1 MTQLQIKTSLPLG
14 IAWTW
19 VKASFAIFREKPIN
33 FMFFGIAFVVF
44 SMLSFLG
51 TFLATLVMVRM
62 LLSAQ
67 AIVDNQ
73 AVGLSLNFKSI
84 FSQRNL
90 ISYAIFCVGY
100 DLVSMTIMSQL
111 MSNWGVE
118 GATPAMLM
126 DHRVIYL
133 MLGMSL
139 FRTLF
144 FGISLVIATFNPDIT
159 VLNSLHL
166 SWKFLYKNIAVIALG
181 LFLLLP
187 FLLLPLYVMVMVTL
201 SMENAFLFG
210 ISFLVLVI
218 LMLLFLAITTLFS
231 FKLYQDGIT
240 HE

>member
-44 SMLSFLG
+44 SMLPFLG
-51 TFLATLVMVRM
+51 TFLATLVIVRM

-73 AVGLSLNFKSI
+73 AVGLALNFKSI

-90 ISYAIFCVGY
+90 ISYAIFCVGS

-111 MSNWGVE
+111 LSNWGVE

-144 FGISLVIATFNPDIT
+144 FGISLAIATFNPEIT
-159 VLNSLHL
+159 VLNSLRL
-166 SWKFLYKNIAVIALG
+166 SWQFLYKNIAVIALG

>member
-1 MTQLQIKTSLPLG
+1 MTQLQIKTLLPLG

-44 SMLSFLG
+44 SMLPFLG
-51 TFLATLVMVRM
+51 TFLATLVIVRM

-73 AVGLSLNFKSI
+73 AVGLALNIKII

-100 DLVSMTIMSQL
+100 DLVSMTIMSQF

-144 FGISLVIATFNPDIT
+144 FGISLAIATFNPDIT
-159 VLNSLHL
+159 VLNSLRL
-166 SWKFLYKNIAVIALG
+166 SWKFLYKNIAVITLG

-187 FLLLPLYVMVMVTL
+187 FLLVPLYIMVMVTL

>member
-1 MTQLQIKTSLPLG
+1 
-14 IAWTW
+14 
-19 VKASFAIFREKPIN
+19 
-33 FMFFGIAFVVF
+33 
-44 SMLSFLG
+44 
-51 TFLATLVMVRM
+51 
-62 LLSAQ
+62 
-67 AIVDNQ
+67 
-73 AVGLSLNFKSI
+73 
-84 FSQRNL
+84 
-90 ISYAIFCVGY
+90 
-100 DLVSMTIMSQL
+100 

-144 FGISLVIATFNPDIT
+144 FGISLAIATFNPDIT
-159 VLNSLHL
+159 VLNSLRL
-166 SWKFLYKNIAVIALG
+166 SWQFLYKNIAVIALG